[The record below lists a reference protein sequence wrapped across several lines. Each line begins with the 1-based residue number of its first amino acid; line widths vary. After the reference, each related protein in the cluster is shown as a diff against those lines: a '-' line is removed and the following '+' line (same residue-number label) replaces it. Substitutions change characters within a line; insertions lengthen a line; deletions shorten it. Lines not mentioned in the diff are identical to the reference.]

1 MPATLL
7 SMSQNVANEVGYS
20 GKITATATASGDAA
34 RIVRYVKEATVYIE
48 NLWGD
53 WRFLWGGLVE
63 GVATSGSNSIAAPVN
78 LYRWD
83 QERLFFDTHTV
94 CPIMW
99 NDFKMYSAMND
110 PGYPTQFVIMPDN
123 SIRMFSPPDANYNYM
138 FSWYKQSVPLVSDND
153 QPLIP
158 DQFRK
163 VIEARA
169 LWLYA
174 MYDEAAEL
182 AAKADNEYALWLA
195 QLEAD
200 QRPDG
205 MFANQSNG
213 NHVRIS
219 AE

>member
-20 GKITATATASGDAA
+20 GKITAVAVASGDGE
-34 RIVRYVKEATVYIE
+34 RIVRYVREATTFIE

-53 WRFLWGGLVE
+53 WRFLWGGLAE
-63 GVATSGSNSIAAPVN
+63 GVVSDAVNSIPAPVN

-83 QERLFFDTHTV
+83 KERLFFDGHEV
-94 CPIMW
+94 CPIYW
-99 NDFKMYSAMND
+99 NDFCMYASMNEK
-110 PGYPTQFVIMPDN
+110 GYPTQFVIMPDN
-123 SIRMFSPPDANYNYM
+123 SIRMFSPPDAEYAYM
-138 FSWYKQSVPLVSDND
+138 FSWYKQPVLLVADND
-153 QPLIP
+153 EPLIP

-182 AAKADNEYALWLA
+182 AAKADNEYNLWLA

-200 QRPDG
+200 QKPDG
-205 MFANQSNG
+205 NFSNQSNG

-219 AE
+219 TE